1 MTEIKCIIGEKWL
14 KKSFN
19 RNSTS
24 ANEMRQLCEKKKSKM
39 LNKKW
44 DNGDTKLL
52 CVLKVLL
59 YEILLL

>member
-1 MTEIKCIIGEKWL
+1 MEKNE
-14 KKSFN
+14 SFN

-24 ANEMRQLCEKKKSKM
+24 TNEMRQLYEKKESKK

-59 YEILLL
+59 SEMLLL

>member
-1 MTEIKCIIGEKWL
+1 MEKNE
-14 KKSFN
+14 SFN

-24 ANEMRQLCEKKKSKM
+24 ANEMRQLCEKEKSKM